1 VVDHLD
7 VIAIL
12 GAALLLGSIVAAIV
26 LRIRLRRTRRRMPP
40 ARAWWV
46 APSAV
51 TVALAVSTVVLG
63 VQDLEVALFWT
74 LAWLAWMPLV
84 WGAALAAR
92 LLWSAWRAR
101 SGSTGPHG
109 DPGTRH

>member
-1 VVDHLD
+1 MVDHLD

-26 LRIRLRRTRRRMPP
+26 LRIRFRRTRRRMPP
-40 ARAWWV
+40 ARAWWI
-46 APSAV
+46 APSACA
-51 TVALAVSTVVLG
+51 VALAVSSVVLG

-84 WGAALAAR
+84 WGAALAVR
-92 LLWSAWRAR
+92 LLWNAWRAR
-101 SGSTGPHG
+101 SGSE
-109 DPGTRH
+109 RRS